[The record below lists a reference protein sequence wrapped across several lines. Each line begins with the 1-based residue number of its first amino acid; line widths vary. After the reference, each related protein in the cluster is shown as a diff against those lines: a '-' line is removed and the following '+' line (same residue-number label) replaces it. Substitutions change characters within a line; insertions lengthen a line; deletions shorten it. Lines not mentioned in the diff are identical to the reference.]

1 MSKVISMNP
10 ALLVIDIQE
19 KFFDIGP
26 EVAASLNRAI
36 PCINQAL
43 AFFREKKLPIIV
55 VQHIDE
61 AEGLVPG
68 TPGFE
73 LPKSLHILST
83 DQRIH
88 KTYGNAF
95 NKTKL
100 EAVLHDL
107 GVDTVVISG
116 FCAEYCVLSTYR
128 GALDKD
134 FTPVLLRYSLASVN
148 PANIPFV
155 ESIHDTIS
163 LNILK
168 RAVG

>member
-1 MSKVISMNP
+1 MKPVF
-10 ALLVIDIQE
+10 LVVDVQQ
-19 KFFDIGP
+19 KFFEYGP
-26 EVAASLNRAI
+26 ETATSLHKAVYF
-36 PCINQAL
+36 INEAL

-73 LPKSLHILST
+73 LPESLKILST
-83 DQRIH
+83 DRRIH

-95 NKTKL
+95 TKTEL
-100 EAVLHDL
+100 ETVLRNL
-107 GVDTVVISG
+107 GVDTVIISG
-116 FCAEYCVLSTYR
+116 FCAEYCILSTYR

-134 FTPVLLRYSLASVN
+134 FTPALLRWTLASIN

-155 ESIHDTIS
+155 ESINDTIS

-168 RAVG
+168 KALE

>member
-1 MSKVISMNP
+1 MKP
-10 ALLVIDIQE
+10 ALLVVDIQQ
-19 KFFDIGP
+19 KFFEFGL
-26 EVAASLNRAI
+26 ETATSLNKAVYF
-36 PCINQAL
+36 INEAL

-55 VQHIDE
+55 IQHIDE
-61 AEGLVPG
+61 AKGLIPE

-73 LPKSLHILST
+73 LPESLNILPA
-83 DQRIH
+83 DRRIH

-95 NKTKL
+95 TKTEL
-100 EAVLHDL
+100 EKVLRDL
-107 GVDTVVISG
+107 GVDTVIISG

-134 FTPVLLRYSLASVN
+134 FTPALLRWTIASVN

-155 ESIHDTIS
+155 ESINDTIS

-168 RAVG
+168 KALE